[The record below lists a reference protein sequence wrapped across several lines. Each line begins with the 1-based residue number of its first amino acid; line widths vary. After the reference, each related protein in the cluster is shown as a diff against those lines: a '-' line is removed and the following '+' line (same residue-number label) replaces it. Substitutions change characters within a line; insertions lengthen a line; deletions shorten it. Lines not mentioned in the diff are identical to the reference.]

1 MACWLAAHG
10 TVSAIPDRWEKSG
23 NAAAR
28 GRNRWFKTVH
38 HSLKFSGSIPTC
50 KGMTGER
57 ESPGS
62 DANPPA
68 RQLETKAKMIAEGV
82 ALAVFGSLYIA
93 GIFAALGTMPTDSAA
108 VILSILFWMSIVS
121 TVLFTFGTLYR
132 AYLPHDRRKPIR
144 DVGEFGVRV
153 MRLLWRGLVVALLI
167 GGQYVLAALML
178 YGFVL
183 GIAKRVENRRILGEE
198 HKVGFLSRA
207 VHRVVFGVAERLAPV
222 YGPVHR
228 LMTRKVGEVPLI
240 GWLLMIP
247 LTPLFILF
255 AGGWL
260 LYWLLRGLIAIPFL
274 LFDWRRE
281 QSDRRDLVKTASA
294 NGIVAW
300 FAYAEPHQREHFMGA
315 GGVLHGL
322 GDAVIA
328 RDWRAELG
336 EAWRTD
342 SLHGLD
348 ALIVRQCKLSNM
360 RDDLPVIVLLQP
372 DGRLYPIRLNRA
384 YRQRRRDGG
393 DLLGTME
400 ETIRE
405 RMVALRPSTCSPA

>member
-1 MACWLAAHG
+1 MG
-10 TVSAIPDRWEKSG
+10 
-23 NAAAR
+23 
-28 GRNRWFKTVH
+28 
-38 HSLKFSGSIPTC
+38 
-50 KGMTGER
+50 
-57 ESPGS
+57 
-62 DANPPA
+62 
-68 RQLETKAKMIAEGV
+68 
-82 ALAVFGSLYIA
+82 
-93 GIFAALGTMPTDSAA
+93 
-108 VILSILFWMSIVS
+108 
-121 TVLFTFGTLYR
+121 
-132 AYLPHDRRKPIR
+132 
-144 DVGEFGVRV
+144 
-153 MRLLWRGLVVALLI
+153 
-167 GGQYVLAALML
+167 
-178 YGFVL
+178 YGFAL
-183 GIAKRVENRRILGEE
+183 GIASRVENRLNLGETDS
-198 HKVGFLSRA
+198 VWPISRA
-207 VHRVVFGVAERLAPV
+207 VHWAVYAIAERLAPV

-255 AGGWL
+255 AAG
-260 LYWLLRGLIAIPFL
+260 WLLRGLIAIPFL

-281 QSDRRDLVKTASA
+281 RSDRRDLVKAASA

-300 FAYAEPHQREHFMGA
+300 FAYAEPHQREHFVGT

-322 GDAVIA
+322 GDAVIV

-336 EAWRTD
+336 EAWRAG

-348 ALIVRQCKLSNM
+348 ALIVRQIKLSNM

-372 DGRLYPIRLNRA
+372 DGRLHPIRLNRA
-384 YRQRRRDGG
+384 FRQRRRDGG